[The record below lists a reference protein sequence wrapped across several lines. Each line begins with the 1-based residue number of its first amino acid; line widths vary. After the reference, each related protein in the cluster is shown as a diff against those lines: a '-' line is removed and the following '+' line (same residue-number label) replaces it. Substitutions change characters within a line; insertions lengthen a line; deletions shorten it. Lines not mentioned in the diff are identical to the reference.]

1 MFCARCESKA
11 SENQKFCR
19 SCGNRL
25 QVAPP
30 AIDQDPKIS
39 REGKNAITR
48 AANEIRRLGKL
59 TLAAALAVS
68 IILWLIGGI
77 IPIKT
82 PEVFVNILLAI
93 ISVPLILITIGVF
106 LKIVGL
112 FIGPESDSKHDGRRV
127 WAETPQTNQLV
138 ESPASISSVN
148 EHTAKLL
155 EDSVSESDAGRDR
168 LSKKGRST

>member
-1 MFCARCESKA
+1 MFCARCGSEA

-19 SCGNRL
+19 SCGKRL
-25 QVAPP
+25 QFAHP

-59 TLAAALAVS
+59 TLAVALAVS
-68 IILWLIGGI
+68 ILLWLIGGI

-93 ISVPLILITIGVF
+93 ISVPLILITVGVV

-112 FIGPESDSKHDGRRV
+112 FIGPESDSNQGEQRV
-127 WAETPQTNQLV
+127 YAETPQTNQLI
-138 ESPASISSVN
+138 ESPASNSSI
-148 EHTAKLL
+148 T
-155 EDSVSESDAGRDR
+155 
-168 LSKKGRST
+168 